1 LRVDLSPRPALLEQA
16 RPSRLKRVLRR
27 LDAIFVLTVLLPTL
41 AAGLYYGLMASDVY
55 ISESRFVVR
64 SPQRQVQTGLGALLQ
79 STGFARSQ
87 DDTYSV
93 LDFIRSRDALRKLDA
108 ELKLRAAFG
117 DPGID
122 VVNRFPGIDGDDSFE
137 SLYKHYLK
145 HVDVT
150 YDTASSIAVL
160 RVRAYKSEDAFK
172 ANTLLLQMG
181 ERLVNDL
188 NTRSRTDIV
197 AAARQEVTE
206 AEERAKA
213 AAAALS
219 GFRAKGGVF
228 DPERQGNVQLQS
240 TARLREEL
248 LAAETQLAQIR
259 QVSPANP
266 QIAGLQNRV
275 DILRRAIGD
284 ENARLVGQDAGP
296 TAKLPVFDRL
306 SLEKQFADRQLVA
319 ALAALDAA
327 RAEAQRK
334 LLYLERL
341 VQPNQPD
348 SAMEP
353 RRLRSVV
360 TVFLVGL
367 VLWGVVSLVVSSVRE
382 HVD

>member
-1 LRVDLSPRPALLEQA
+1 MKLH
-16 RPSRLKRVLRR
+16 LRR
-27 LDAIFVLTVLLPTL
+27 IDALFVLTVLLPTL
-41 AAGLYYGLMASDVY
+41 VAGLYYGLVASDVY

-64 SPQRQVQTGLGALLQ
+64 SPQRQAVTGLGALLQ

-87 DDTYSV
+87 DDTYSI
-93 LDFIRSRDALRKLDA
+93 LDFVRSRDALSKLDEA
-108 ELKLRAAFG
+108 LKLRAAFS
-117 DPGID
+117 DPSID
-122 VVNRFPGIDGDDSFE
+122 AFNRFPGWDRDASFE
-137 SLYKHYLK
+137 ALYKHYLK

-160 RVRAYKSEDAFK
+160 RVRAYTAEHAYQVN
-172 ANTLLLQMG
+172 ALLLQMG

-188 NTRSRTDIV
+188 NSRSRNDLLV
-197 AAARQEVTE
+197 AARQEVTD

-213 AAAALS
+213 AAVALS
-219 GFRAKGGVF
+219 SFRARGGVF

-248 LAAETQLAQIR
+248 LAAETQLAQVR

-266 QIAGLQNRV
+266 QIPGLQNRV
-275 DILRRAIGD
+275 ELLRRAIND
-284 ENARLVGQDAGP
+284 ETARLVGRNSGP
-296 TAKLPVFDRL
+296 TAQSPVFDRL

-319 ALAALDAA
+319 ALAALDTA

-341 VQPNQPD
+341 VQPSRPD

-353 RRLRSVV
+353 RRLRSVF
-360 TVFLVGL
+360 TVFVVGL
-367 VLWGVVSLVVSSVRE
+367 VLWGVVSLTVASVRE

>member
-1 LRVDLSPRPALLEQA
+1 
-16 RPSRLKRVLRR
+16 
-27 LDAIFVLTVLLPTL
+27 
-41 AAGLYYGLMASDVY
+41 VY

-93 LDFIRSRDALRKLDA
+93 LDFIRSRDALQRLDA
-108 ELKLRAAFG
+108 ELKLRAAFS
-117 DPGID
+117 DPQVD
-122 VVNRFPGIDGDDSFE
+122 FVNRFPGIDRDDSFE
-137 SLYKHYLK
+137 ALHKHYLR

-160 RVRAYKSEDAFK
+160 RVRAYTPDDAFK
-172 ANTLLLQMG
+172 ANMLLLQMG

-197 AAARQEVTE
+197 TAARQEVTE

-213 AAAALS
+213 AAGALA

-248 LAAETQLAQIR
+248 LSVETQLEQIR

-284 ENARLVGQDAGP
+284 ENARLVGRDSGP
-296 TAKLPVFDRL
+296 TAKLPMFDRL
-306 SLEKQFADRQLVA
+306 TLEKQFADRQLVA
-319 ALAALDAA
+319 ALAALDSA
-327 RAEAQRK
+327 RSEAQRK

-341 VQPNQPD
+341 VQPNRPD
-348 SAMEP
+348 SAVEP
-353 RRLRSVV
+353 RRVRSVF
-360 TVFLVGL
+360 TVFAVGL
-367 VLWGVVSLVVSSVRE
+367 VLWGVISLVVSSVRE